1 MSNLEQRME
10 KLEKKLRLYQI
21 AFISILLAGGFL
33 VVSGFNKKNQVP
45 DLIQAKAFQ
54 VVDDQGRALV
64 SLKKDNNNNAGN
76 IRLYDQNGTTL
87 LDIYQNDAGAGA
99 LLLKSKNSKN
109 TCYIGSYN
117 NGSGQ
122 IKVYNSN
129 EKAVD
134 EIGST
139 TSDNGYFGV
148 NNFEGNNI
156 LSVTSSKN
164 ADGIVSVFNRNKNR
178 ICVLGP
184 DDNGNG
190 VLNVLNSSGQNMN
203 GVWPKQ

>member
-1 MSNLEQRME
+1 MTTLEQRME
-10 KLEKKLRLYQI
+10 KLEKRLRFYQI
-21 AFISILLAGGFL
+21 AFIAILLAGGFFI
-33 VVSGFNKKNQVP
+33 VSGFNKKSQVP
-45 DLIQAKAFQ
+45 DLIQAKGFQ

-64 SLKKDNNNNAGN
+64 SLKNGGTAGE
-76 IRLYDQNGTTL
+76 IAIYDQAGTKL
-87 LDIYQNDAGAGA
+87 LNFYRTSSGTGGIITKSQNNRFA
-99 LLLKSKNSKN
+99 
-109 TCYIGSYN
+109 CYIGAYT

-122 IKVYNSN
+122 IKVYNTQ

-148 NNFEGNNI
+148 MNNKETEI
-156 LSVTSSKN
+156 LSITSTANS
-164 ADGIVSVFNRNKNR
+164 DGIVSVYNRFKNR
-178 ICVLGP
+178 IAVLGP

-203 GVWPKQ
+203 GLWPKQ